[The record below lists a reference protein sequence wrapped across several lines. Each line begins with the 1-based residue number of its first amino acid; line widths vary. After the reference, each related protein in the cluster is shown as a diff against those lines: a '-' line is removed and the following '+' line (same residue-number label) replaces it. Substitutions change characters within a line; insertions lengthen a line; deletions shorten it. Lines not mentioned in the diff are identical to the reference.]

1 MPSAGVASAVRKRV
15 LASSDAFWKPA
26 DFPGSPAAVTQ
37 ALYRLCQDNEL
48 QHLRKGLYW
57 RGARTRFGVAPP
69 RPSDVVRE
77 IVDVAGI
84 GPAGPSAANELGLST
99 QVPRWEHI
107 AIPCRAPRPVEHV
120 YIVSRAACTARLEEK
135 LGPAEVAL
143 LEVLR
148 DWATLV
154 EWPDEV
160 AGRIIGGYLA
170 KGIIR
175 AGKVARAARTEP
187 PAVRG
192 RLRSLLAGL
201 GYSKEAKIVEP
212 PRSRAGAVAA

>member
-1 MPSAGVASAVRKRV
+1 MTSAAVAPVVRSRV
-15 LASSDAFWKPA
+15 LASKNKFWKPE

-37 ALYRLCQDNEL
+37 ALYRLCKDNEL
-48 QHLRKGLYW
+48 RHLRKGLYW
-57 RGARTRFGVAPP
+57 RGTKTRFGMAPP
-69 RPSDVVRE
+69 RPSAVVRE
-77 IVDVAGI
+77 LVDAPGV

-99 QVPRWEHI
+99 QVPRWEYV
-107 AIPCRAPRPVEHV
+107 AVPRRAPRPVDRV
-120 YIVSRAACTARLEEK
+120 YIVSRAASTARLEEK
-135 LGPAEVAL
+135 LSPAEVAL

-160 AGRIIGGYLA
+160 AGRIIGGYLDR
-170 KGIIR
+170 GIIR
-175 AGKVARAARTEP
+175 ARKIARAARTEP

-201 GYSKEAKIVEP
+201 GYSKEAKIIKA
-212 PRSRAGAVAA
+212 PRSSGEV